1 MKGYVTSDGFKK
13 LTTDKNGFFDTGDIG
28 EYIDGILFIKGR
40 SKDIVKKGGEIL
52 SLNFIENMA
61 MKNDNV
67 LECAAVGKQDTLMG
81 ETIIL
86 FIKFHKII
94 NILDTFIGEIDQI
107 PPMFSALKKNG
118 KRLYHLARKG
128 IRIER
133 EPRKILIKKI
143 ELISCFENSISI
155 KVECGKGTYI
165 RSLARDIAHSLN
177 TEGYVK
183 KLIRTRIGHFDEK
196 SSISVKD
203 FKHWLLYQQ
212 HIQN

>member
-1 MKGYVTSDGFKK
+1 MP
-13 LTTDKNGFFDTGDIG
+13 GFFDTGDIG

-94 NILDTFIGEIDQI
+94 NIQENVIIIILYFGWYILVLVIINKIWDANQIRKKWNAILKTLEDSIDERG
-107 PPMFSALKKNG
+107 KK
-118 KRLYHLARKG
+118 
-128 IRIER
+128 
-133 EPRKILIKKI
+133 
-143 ELISCFENSISI
+143 
-155 KVECGKGTYI
+155 
-165 RSLARDIAHSLN
+165 
-177 TEGYVK
+177 
-183 KLIRTRIGHFDEK
+183 K
-196 SSISVKD
+196 SDK
-203 FKHWLLYQQ
+203 
-212 HIQN
+212 